1 MREDNDASL
10 SKQYSRRLVAEV
22 LLHNAPQSRAGL
34 ARATGLSK
42 QTTSLVIADLE
53 AEGWVRSVGVS
64 KGAVG
69 RTAVS
74 YDLAR
79 DVALSLGV
87 DLGGTKLSVAIADL
101 VGKTL
106 AEATEPTDR
115 RGGAHVLRQVHE
127 AARKLAASQ
136 GLDLSRARSVVV
148 GMPGVVD
155 PATGAVELVPNI
167 RGLSSISAPKV
178 LADLFGQ
185 PVAIENDVNLA
196 MLGEAWQGCA
206 QGAEDAAFLA
216 LGTGVGLGLIVNG
229 RIARGARGAA
239 GEIAYLPIGR
249 DLRSEEARSVGAFE
263 LEVGAA
269 GILRLHRALGG
280 DFAGTVRELFDR
292 LAAGDGAARG
302 AVDETACTIALAITA
317 IAAIVDPE
325 LVVLGGSI
333 GARPELLNASRHH
346 RPLFARA
353 VDIRVSALGA
363 RAGLVGALSLAVHRL
378 HNDQFGM
385 SSAKRTKSAQYRQE
399 GGRMSFE
406 PSRIARLRSA
416 LDEDEALALLKRAI
430 GAASVTGAEKGFA
443 DLLAGELVALGA
455 AEVVTRDFAPGRPNV
470 WGVLAGE
477 GGGPRLL
484 MTGHTDTVHVRGW
497 TERWAG
503 DRTRESVRRSNCRR
517 RDLGTG
523 FRRSQG
529 RHLHHDCRSASSGK
543 RGPTAGGRDPLRLCR
558 RRGKR

>member
-1 MREDNDASL
+1 MAQDSASL

-22 LLHNAPQSRAGL
+22 LLHHAPQSRAAL

-53 AEGWVRSVGVS
+53 AEGWVRPAGVS

-79 DVALSLGV
+79 DVALSVGV
-87 DLGGTKLSVAIADL
+87 DLGGTKLSLAIADL
-101 VGKTL
+101 AGRTL
-106 AEATEPTDR
+106 AEAAEPTDR
-115 RGGAHVLRQVHE
+115 RGGAHVLRQVYD
-127 AARKLAASQ
+127 AAQRLAASQ
-136 GLDLSRARSVVV
+136 ALDLSRTRSVVV

-167 RGLSSISAPKV
+167 RGLSAISAPKV

-249 DLRSEEARSVGAFE
+249 DLTSENARAVGAFE

-269 GILRLHRALGG
+269 GILRAHRAFGG
-280 DFAGTVRELFDR
+280 GVDTVRALFDGP
-292 LAAGDGAARG
+292 AADATAAR
-302 AVDETACTIALAITA
+302 ETLDATARSVALAITA
-317 IAAIVDPE
+317 IAAILDPQ

-333 GARPELLNASRHH
+333 GARPELADRVRASMSAV
-346 RPLFARA
+346 FARP
-353 VDIRVSALGA
+353 VDIRVSALGS
-363 RAGLVGALSLAVHRL
+363 RAGLVGALSLAVNRL
-378 HNDQFGM
+378 HNDLFGM
-385 SSAKRTKSAQYRQE
+385 TKA
-399 GGRMSFE
+399 
-406 PSRIARLRSA
+406 P
-416 LDEDEALALLKRAI
+416 K
-430 GAASVTGAEKGFA
+430 
-443 DLLAGELVALGA
+443 ELSL
-455 AEVVTRDFAPGRPNV
+455 PNV
-470 WGVLAGE
+470 
-477 GGGPRLL
+477 
-484 MTGHTDTVHVRGW
+484 D
-497 TERWAG
+497 
-503 DRTRESVRRSNCRR
+503 
-517 RDLGTG
+517 
-523 FRRSQG
+523 G
-529 RHLHHDCRSASSGK
+529 RVA
-543 RGPTAGGRDPLRLCR
+543 A
-558 RRGKR
+558 

>member
-1 MREDNDASL
+1 MPQNSASL

-22 LLHNAPQSRAGL
+22 LLHNAPQSRAAL

-79 DVALSLGV
+79 DVALSVGA

-101 VGKTL
+101 VGSTL

-115 RGGAHVLRQVHE
+115 RGGAHVLRQVHD
-127 AARKLAASQ
+127 AAQRLAASQ

-155 PATGAVELVPNI
+155 PSTGAVALVPNI
-167 RGLSSISAPKV
+167 RGLSAISAPKM

-185 PVAIENDVNLA
+185 AVAIENDVNLA

-229 RIARGARGAA
+229 RLARGAHGAA

-249 DLRSEEARSVGAFE
+249 DLASLEARTVGAFE

-269 GILRLHRALGG
+269 GILRAHRALGG
-280 DFAGTVRELFDR
+280 AVETVRELFDL
-292 LAAGDGAARG
+292 LAADEDAAG
-302 AVDETACTIALAITA
+302 EALDETARTVALAVTA
-317 IAAIVDPE
+317 VASILDPQ

-333 GARPELLNASRHH
+333 GVRPELADRVRAAMS
-346 RPLFARA
+346 PVFARP
-353 VDIRVSALGA
+353 VDIRASALGA
-363 RAGLVGALSLAVHRL
+363 RAGLVGALSLAVNRL
-378 HNDQFGM
+378 HNALFGM
-385 SSAKRTKSAQYRQE
+385 TKA
-399 GGRMSFE
+399 
-406 PSRIARLRSA
+406 P
-416 LDEDEALALLKRAI
+416 K
-430 GAASVTGAEKGFA
+430 
-443 DLLAGELVALGA
+443 ELSL
-455 AEVVTRDFAPGRPNV
+455 PNV
-470 WGVLAGE
+470 
-477 GGGPRLL
+477 
-484 MTGHTDTVHVRGW
+484 D
-497 TERWAG
+497 
-503 DRTRESVRRSNCRR
+503 
-517 RDLGTG
+517 
-523 FRRSQG
+523 G
-529 RHLHHDCRSASSGK
+529 RA
-543 RGPTAGGRDPLRLCR
+543 AA
-558 RRGKR
+558 